1 MMTTTVRREVTRI
14 ASPPIGGG
22 LTDAHHNRP
31 LISPGDWAFT
41 DPFLVLMED
50 WFPEGV
56 FDRHPHRGFET
67 VTYVIE
73 GRIEHYDNRGHKGI
87 IAAGDA
93 QWLTAG
99 RGLIHNEVP
108 MGGRLAHTLQLWVNL
123 PAKDKLIESH
133 YQDLLAVSTPT
144 RREPGV
150 EVKVF
155 SGASGSTRATTTN
168 HAPVTMLEFSLDPGM
183 SVDLDLPA
191 GYNGFVLTMEGE
203 AGIGTARTTLKAGQL
218 AWLTRNEEASSVLV
232 RGGDVPT
239 KGLLIAGSPLQEPI
253 AAQGPFVMNTDA
265 QIRDAILEYR
275 AQGDAFGL

>member
-1 MMTTTVRREVTRI
+1 MTTVVQREVARI
-14 ASPPIGGG
+14 VSPPIGRG
-22 LTDAHHNRP
+22 LTGAHRSRP
-31 LISPGDWAFT
+31 LISPGDWVFT

-73 GRIEHYDNRGHKGI
+73 GRIEHYDNHGHRGI
-87 IAAGDA
+87 ICAGDA

-99 RGLIHNEVP
+99 RDLIHNEVP
-108 MGGRLAHTLQLWVNL
+108 MDGRLAHTLQLWVNL
-123 PAKDKLIESH
+123 PAKDKLVQSH
-133 YQDLLAVSTPT
+133 YQDLLAASTPT

-155 SGASGSTRATTTN
+155 SGSSGSTRSTTTN
-168 HAPVTMLEFSLDPGM
+168 HAPVTLVEFTLNQGR

-191 GYNGFVLTMEGE
+191 GFNGFVLVMEGD
-203 AGIGTARTTLKAGQL
+203 ARIGAARTMLSAGQL
-218 AWLTRNEEASSVLV
+218 AWLTRHKEASSALV

-239 KGLLIAGSPLQEPI
+239 KGLLIAGAPIGESI
-253 AAQGPFVMNTDA
+253 AAQGPFVMNTEA
-265 QIRDAILEYR
+265 QLREAVLEYR